1 LRPKVLHACYAILL
15 QRSKKMRIPPENKGI
30 SKIVQFHD
38 EDVGD
43 FFQTLENQQ
52 SETGKNAVK
61 RRRTL
66 FSNTE
71 SCEVV

>member
-1 LRPKVLHACYAILL
+1 
-15 QRSKKMRIPPENKGI
+15 MRIPPENKGI

>member
-1 LRPKVLHACYAILL
+1 
-15 QRSKKMRIPPENKGI
+15 MRIPPENKGI

-61 RRRTL
+61 HQRTL
-66 FSNTE
+66 FSHTE
-71 SCEVV
+71 LSQVV

>member
-1 LRPKVLHACYAILL
+1 MLATLFCYSAIKNATRPLK
-15 QRSKKMRIPPENKGI
+15 NKGI
-30 SKIVQFHD
+30 LTIVQFHD

-61 RRRTL
+61 HQRTL
-66 FSNTE
+66 FSHTE
-71 SCEVV
+71 LSQVV